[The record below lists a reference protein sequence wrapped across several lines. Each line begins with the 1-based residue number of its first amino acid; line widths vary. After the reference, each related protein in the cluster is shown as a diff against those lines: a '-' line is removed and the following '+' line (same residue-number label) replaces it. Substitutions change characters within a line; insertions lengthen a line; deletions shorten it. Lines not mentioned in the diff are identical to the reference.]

1 MILAVY
7 LGGITAWGAWLGR
20 GARGGEEYFLGRRD
34 LPWLAV
40 LLSVVATE
48 TSTLTFLSIPGV
60 AYGGSLGFL
69 QIAAG
74 YILGRLAVAA
84 WLLPAYRAGRLRT
97 AYELLE
103 ARFGPETR
111 RFTSA
116 IFMVTRLLADSV
128 RLFATAIPLTLVTG
142 WSLVTSI
149 LVIGALTFIYTFIGG
164 IRAVVWVDASQM
176 VLYLAGGL
184 IALVVLGQAA
194 PDGWPG
200 ILARAADAGKLAA
213 IDPALDFGRPYT
225 LWAGLLGGAFLSMG
239 SHGADQLI
247 VQRLLACRDLAASRR
262 ALVGSGLAVFLQ
274 FALFLFVGLGLWAWY
289 DGAAFPRPDEIFARF
304 IVEALPVGV
313 RGLLIAAVFAA
324 AMSTLS
330 SSINALS
337 SATAYDFRKDDLRED
352 REDESED
359 GTGDESEDEIGG
371 EITKERGVGRI
382 GETGDETGDGTGD
395 ETGNGVESERRILR
409 SGRIAAVVWT
419 VLLVAAAIGFIPL
432 SEDSAAVEVSLGI
445 ASLVYGGLLGGFALA
460 RFSRRATGRSAR
472 LGIAV
477 GIASV
482 TAVWLFARAAV
493 AWPWFVLIGA
503 AVTVAVGL
511 AAARPAARSP
521 ARR

>member
-1 MILAVY
+1 M
-7 LGGITAWGAWLGR
+7 GR

-34 LPWLAV
+34 LPWLVV

-48 TSTLTFLSIPGV
+48 TSTLTFLSIPGI
-60 AYGGSLGFL
+60 AYGGSLAFL
-69 QIAAG
+69 QIAVG
-74 YILGRLAVAA
+74 YVLGRIAVAA
-84 WLLPAYRAGRLRT
+84 WLLPAYHEGRLRT

-142 WSLVTSI
+142 WPLVTSV
-149 LVIGALTFIYTFIGG
+149 LAIGALTFIYTFIGG

-194 PDGWPG
+194 PGGWPD
-200 ILARAADAGKLAA
+200 ILARAAEAGKLTV

-262 ALVGSGLAVFLQ
+262 ALVGSGFAVLFQ
-274 FALFLFVGLGLWAWY
+274 FTLFLFVGLGLWAWY
-289 DGAAFPRPDEIFARF
+289 DGAAFARSDEIFARF
-304 IVEALPVGV
+304 IVEALPAGV
-313 RGLLIAAVFAA
+313 RGLLIACVFAA

-337 SATAYDFRKDDLRED
+337 STTAYDFWARAGAAAGAD
-352 REDESED
+352 
-359 GTGDESEDEIGG
+359 
-371 EITKERGVGRI
+371 
-382 GETGDETGDGTGD
+382 
-395 ETGNGVESERRILR
+395 ERRILR
-409 SGRIAAVVWT
+409 VGKIAAAVWT
-419 VLLVAAAIGFIPL
+419 VLLVAAAIGFIPQ
-432 SEDSAAVEVSLGI
+432 SEESAAVEVSLGI

-460 RFSRRATGRSAR
+460 RFSRRATSGSVR
-472 LGIAV
+472 LGIAL

-482 TAVWLFARAAV
+482 ACVWMFGRAAV

-511 AAARPAARSP
+511 FAGRRPRRS
-521 ARR
+521 

>member
-1 MILAVY
+1 MTSVDLVILVVY
-7 LGGITAWGAWLGR
+7 LGGVTAWGAWLGK
-20 GARGGEEYFLGRRD
+20 GARGGDEYFLGRRD
-34 LPWLAV
+34 LPWFVV

-48 TSTLTFLSIPGV
+48 TSTLTFLSIPGI
-60 AYGGSLGFL
+60 AYGGSLAFL
-69 QIAAG
+69 QIAVG
-74 YILGRLAVAA
+74 YVLGRMAIAA
-84 WLLPAYRAGRLRT
+84 WLLPAYHAGRLST
-97 AYELLE
+97 AYQLLE

-142 WSLVTSI
+142 WSLAVSI
-149 LVIGALTFIYTFIGG
+149 VVIGAITFVYTWIGG

-176 VLYLAGGL
+176 VLYVAGGL

-194 PDGWPG
+194 PGGWPD
-200 ILARAADAGKLAA
+200 ILTRAAEAGKLTV

-262 ALVGSGLAVFLQ
+262 ALVGSGAAVLLQ

-289 DGAAFPRPDEIFARF
+289 EGAAFPRSDEIFARF

-313 RGLLIAAVFAA
+313 RGLLIACVFAA

-330 SSINALS
+330 SSINALAS
-337 SATAYDFRKDDLRED
+337 TTAYDFRRRGGAGE
-352 REDESED
+352 
-359 GTGDESEDEIGG
+359 GTGAEAAAGAGPGNEAAGG
-371 EITKERGVGRI
+371 AAPEAAGVV
-382 GETGDETGDGTGD
+382 D
-395 ETGNGVESERRILR
+395 ERRALR
-409 SGRIAAVVWT
+409 VGRIAAAVWT

-432 SEDSAAVEVSLGI
+432 SEESAAVEVSLGI
-445 ASLVYGGLLGGFALA
+445 ASLVYGGLLGAFALA
-460 RFSRRATGRSAR
+460 RFAERATSASVR
-472 LGIAV
+472 LGVAA

-482 TAVWLFARAAV
+482 TAVWVFARAAV

-503 AVTVAVGL
+503 AITVVVGL
-511 AAARPAARSP
+511 LARGPGASAAVEGESR
-521 ARR
+521 

>member
-7 LGGITAWGAWLGR
+7 LGGVTAWGAWLGR

-34 LPWLAV
+34 LPWFVV

-48 TSTLTFLSIPGV
+48 TSTLTFLSIPGI
-60 AYGGSLGFL
+60 AYGGSLAFV

-74 YILGRLAVAA
+74 YVLGRIAVAV
-84 WLLPAYRAGRLRT
+84 WLLPAYREGRLRT

-103 ARFGPETR
+103 ARFGSETR
-111 RFTSA
+111 RLSSA
-116 IFMVTRLLADSV
+116 TFMITRLLADSV

-142 WSLVTSI
+142 WPLVVSI

-176 VLYLAGGL
+176 VLYMAGGL
-184 IALVVLGQAA
+184 IALVVLGQAV

-200 ILARAADAGKLAA
+200 ILARAAEAGKLVA

-262 ALVGSGLAVFLQ
+262 ALVGSGVAVFLQ
-274 FALFLFVGLGLWAWY
+274 FVLFLFVGLGLWAWY
-289 DGAAFPRPDEIFARF
+289 DGAAFPRSDEIFARF
-304 IVEALPVGV
+304 IVEALPAGV
-313 RGLLIAAVFAA
+313 RGLLIAGVFAA

-337 SATAYDFRKDDLRED
+337 STTAYDFWARARKRAGAGEGSGASPSGGA
-352 REDESED
+352 ETEPGTVDEAA
-359 GTGDESEDEIGG
+359 
-371 EITKERGVGRI
+371 
-382 GETGDETGDGTGD
+382 
-395 ETGNGVESERRILR
+395 ILR
-409 SGRIAAVVWT
+409 AGRVAAAVWS
-419 VLLVAAAIGFIPL
+419 VLLVAAAVGFIPL

-445 ASLVYGGLLGGFALA
+445 ASVVYGGLLGAFALA
-460 RFSRRATGRSAR
+460 RFSRRATGRSVR
-472 LGIAV
+472 V
-477 GIASV
+477 GIVAGILSV
-482 TAVWLFARAAV
+482 TAIWVFARAAL
-493 AWPWFVLIGA
+493 AWPWFVPIGA
-503 AVTVAVGL
+503 AVTVTVGL
-511 AAARPAARSP
+511 LLAP
-521 ARR
+521 RRTSR

>member
-1 MILAVY
+1 M
-7 LGGITAWGAWLGR
+7 
-20 GARGGEEYFLGRRD
+20 
-34 LPWLAV
+34 
-40 LLSVVATE
+40 
-48 TSTLTFLSIPGV
+48 
-60 AYGGSLGFL
+60 
-69 QIAAG
+69 
-74 YILGRLAVAA
+74 
-84 WLLPAYRAGRLRT
+84 
-97 AYELLE
+97 
-103 ARFGPETR
+103 
-111 RFTSA
+111 
-116 IFMVTRLLADSV
+116 

-142 WSLVTSI
+142 WPLITSV

-194 PDGWPG
+194 PDGWPD
-200 ILARAADAGKLAA
+200 ILARAAEAGKLTA
-213 IDPALDFGRPYT
+213 IDTSLDFGRPYT

-262 ALVGSGLAVFLQ
+262 ALVGSGIAVFLQ
-274 FALFLFVGLGLWAWY
+274 FFLFLFVGLGLWAWY
-289 DGAAFPRPDEIFARF
+289 DGAAFARSDEIFARF
-304 IVEALPVGV
+304 IVEALPAGV
-313 RGLLIAAVFAA
+313 RGLLIACVFAA

-337 SATAYDFRKDDLRED
+337 STTAYDFW
-352 REDESED
+352 
-359 GTGDESEDEIGG
+359 
-371 EITKERGVGRI
+371 GRTRA
-382 GETGDETGDGTGD
+382 GA
-395 ETGNGVESERRILR
+395 GNRADAAADERRILR
-409 SGRIAAVVWT
+409 VGKIAAAVWT

-432 SEDSAAVEVSLGI
+432 SEGNAAVEVALGI

-460 RFSRRATGRSAR
+460 RFSRRATSGSAR

-482 TAVWLFARAAV
+482 TCVWVFARAAV

-511 AAARPAARSP
+511 LGGRRRAPDARY
-521 ARR
+521 

>member
-7 LGGITAWGAWLGR
+7 LGGVTAWGAWLGR

-34 LPWLAV
+34 LPWLVV

-48 TSTLTFLSIPGV
+48 TSTLTFLSIPGI
-60 AYGGSLGFL
+60 AYGGSLAFV

-74 YILGRLAVAA
+74 YVLGRIAVAV
-84 WLLPAYRAGRLRT
+84 WLLPAYREGRLRT

-111 RFTSA
+111 RLTSA
-116 IFMVTRLLADSV
+116 TFMITRLLADSV

-142 WSLVTSI
+142 WPLVVSI
-149 LVIGALTFIYTFIGG
+149 LVIGALTFVYTFIGG

-176 VLYLAGGL
+176 ALYMAGGL
-184 IALVVLGQAA
+184 IALVVLGQAV

-200 ILARAADAGKLAA
+200 ILARAAEAGKLVA

-262 ALVGSGLAVFLQ
+262 ALVGSGVAVFLQ
-274 FALFLFVGLGLWAWY
+274 FVLFLFVGLGLWAWY
-289 DGAAFPRPDEIFARF
+289 DGAAFPRSDEIFARF
-304 IVEALPVGV
+304 IVEALPAGV
-313 RGLLIAAVFAA
+313 RGLLIAGVFAA

-337 SATAYDFRKDDLRED
+337 STTAYDFWARARKRAGAGE
-352 REDESED
+352 
-359 GTGDESEDEIGG
+359 GAGG
-371 EITKERGVGRI
+371 
-382 GETGDETGDGTGD
+382 GDGTDD
-395 ETGNGVESERRILR
+395 ERAILR
-409 SGRIAAVVWT
+409 AGRVAAAVWS
-419 VLLVAAAIGFIPL
+419 VLLVAAAVGFIPL

-445 ASLVYGGLLGGFALA
+445 ASVVYGGLLGAFALA
-460 RFSRRATGRSAR
+460 RFSRRATGRSVR
-472 LGIAV
+472 V
-477 GIASV
+477 GIVAGILSV
-482 TAVWLFARAAV
+482 TAIWVFARAAL
-493 AWPWFVLIGA
+493 AWPWFVPIGA
-503 AVTVAVGL
+503 AVTVTVTIGL
-511 AAARPAARSP
+511 LPAGRGTRGGGT
-521 ARR
+521 RR

>member
-1 MILAVY
+1 MY
-7 LGGITAWGAWLGR
+7 LGGVTAWGAWLGR
-20 GARGGEEYFLGRRD
+20 GARGGKEYFLGRRD
-34 LPWLAV
+34 LPWLVV

-48 TSTLTFLSIPGV
+48 TSTLTFLSIPGI
-60 AYGGSLGFL
+60 AYGGSLAFL

-74 YILGRLAVAA
+74 YVLGRIAVAA
-84 WLLPAYRAGRLRT
+84 WLLPAYQAGRLRT

-116 IFMVTRLLADSV
+116 LFMITRLLADSV

-142 WSLVTSI
+142 WPLITSV

-184 IALVVLGQAA
+184 IALVVLGQAV
-194 PDGWPG
+194 PGGWPD
-200 ILARAADAGKLAA
+200 ILARAAEAGKLTV

-262 ALVGSGLAVFLQ
+262 ALVGSGVAVFFQ

-289 DGAAFPRPDEIFARF
+289 EGAAFARSDEIFARF
-304 IVEALPVGV
+304 IVEALPAGV
-313 RGLLIAAVFAA
+313 RGLLIACVFAA

-337 SATAYDFRKDDLRED
+337 STTAYDFWARSRS
-352 REDESED
+352 RS
-359 GTGDESEDEIGG
+359 
-371 EITKERGVGRI
+371 RVGVGGRADA
-382 GETGDETGDGTGD
+382 GADAGADE
-395 ETGNGVESERRILR
+395 RAILR
-409 SGRIAAVVWT
+409 VGRIAAAVWT

-432 SEDSAAVEVSLGI
+432 SEGNAAVEVSLGI
-445 ASLVYGGLLGGFALA
+445 ASLVYGGLLGAFALA
-460 RFSRRATGRSAR
+460 RFSRRATSGSVR

-482 TAVWLFARAAV
+482 TAVWVFARSAV

-503 AVTVAVGL
+503 AVTVTVGL
-511 AAARPAARSP
+511 LACGPGVAGASP
-521 ARR
+521 KKS

>member
-1 MILAVY
+1 MNGLDLLILVAY
-7 LGGITAWGAWLGR
+7 LGGVTAWGAWLGR

-34 LPWLAV
+34 LPWLVV

-48 TSTLTFLSIPGV
+48 TSTLTFLSIPGI
-60 AYGGSLGFL
+60 AYGGSLAFV

-74 YILGRLAVAA
+74 YVLGRIAVAA
-84 WLLPAYRAGRLRT
+84 WLLPAYHAGRLST

-103 ARFGPETR
+103 ARFGKETR

-142 WSLVTSI
+142 WPLVTSI
-149 LVIGALTFIYTFIGG
+149 VAIGALTFIYTYIGG

-176 VLYLAGGL
+176 VLYVAGGL
-184 IALVVLGQAA
+184 IALVVLGQAT
-194 PDGWPG
+194 PGGWPD
-200 ILARAADAGKLAA
+200 ILARAAEAGKLTA

-247 VQRLLACRDLAASRR
+247 VQRLLACRDLASSRR
-262 ALVGSGLAVFLQ
+262 ALVGSGVAVFFQ

-289 DGAAFPRPDEIFARF
+289 DGAAFPRSDEIFARF
-304 IVEALPVGV
+304 IVEALPAGV
-313 RGLLIAAVFAA
+313 RGLLIAGVFAA

-337 SATAYDFRKDDLRED
+337 STTAYDFRARSRSRREPGAEPGAD
-352 REDESED
+352 PGAAAD
-359 GTGDESEDEIGG
+359 
-371 EITKERGVGRI
+371 
-382 GETGDETGDGTGD
+382 
-395 ETGNGVESERRILR
+395 ERRILR
-409 SGRIAAVVWT
+409 VGRIAAAVWS

-432 SEDSAAVEVSLGI
+432 SEESAAVEVSLGI
-445 ASLVYGGLLGGFALA
+445 ASLVYGGLLGAFALA
-460 RFSRRATGRSAR
+460 RFSPRATSGSVRFGVA
-472 LGIAV
+472 A

-482 TAVWLFARAAV
+482 TAVWIFARAAV

-511 AAARPAARSP
+511 LSRKR
-521 ARR
+521 